1 MTDFV
6 TIIQISIAAVL
17 IQNFVL
23 TRFLGLCPFLGV
35 SKKLSSATGM
45 GMAVTFVM
53 TIASMCIWWVDQAIL
68 VALHEEFLRTIVFI
82 LIIASL
88 VQLMELIMQKFT
100 PALYE
105 SLGIYLPLAAT
116 NCAILG
122 VVLINAGNSG
132 PNPFT
137 GEAFTFIE
145 ATINGAA
152 AGLGFLLALVLM
164 AGLRERMDLADVPK
178 TMDGFPIA
186 FISAGLMALAFLGFS
201 GLSFFPGNGG

>member
-6 TIIQISIAAVL
+6 TIVQISIGAVL

-23 TRFLGLCPFLGV
+23 ARFLGLCPFLGV
-35 SKKLSSATGM
+35 SRKLSSATGM
-45 GMAVTFVM
+45 GMAVMFVM
-53 TIASMCIWWVDQAIL
+53 TIASMCIWWVDQTIL
-68 VALHEEFLRTIVFI
+68 IAMHEEFLRTIVFI

-88 VQLMELIMQKFT
+88 VQLMELVMQKFT

-122 VVLINAGNSG
+122 VVIINTGA
-132 PNPFT
+132 NPYT

-145 ATINGAA
+145 ATVNGAA

-164 AGLRERMDLADVPK
+164 AGLRERLDLADVPK
-178 TMDGFPIA
+178 AMEGFPIA
-186 FISAGLMALAFLGFS
+186 FITAGLMALAFLGFS
-201 GLSFFPGNGG
+201 GLSFFPGTGG